1 MSLREASLGA
11 TQPGAGA
18 EEEGRVEETLPAVGC
33 LQLDARQRAML
44 AEMGVRLWW
53 PQAVAAEVAFDQD
66 ATHSAEGVASSQAA
80 ISVAQQSATAQPTA
94 ASVHNQQL
102 RPVPE
107 PRVQTAPARAAH
119 QTDSQA
125 PRPAARAQPPVPQ
138 QAHALLGG
146 AFAPASAAQ
155 VTEGMRWLLVL
166 DPPGLSEHAA
176 GEPAAQ
182 ADVRRLLLNMMAAV
196 RLDAA
201 QAYHLCAAQAVVA
214 PGQMLDEAALVP
226 WRASLAQEIRRLQ
239 PQLLLCLGRHAAYC
253 VLGSQAPLGQ
263 LRGQAHRMAWP
274 AAVADASAEATTST
288 AAGGADIPVVVS
300 YPPAYLLRNPAA
312 KRQAWQDLCLAH
324 ALAQEAL
331 QGFESLS
338 CEPDK
343 R

>member
-94 ASVHNQQL
+94 ASVHNQQP
-102 RPVPE
+102 RHAPE
-107 PRVQTAPARAAH
+107 PHVHSAPARVAGR
-119 QTDSQA
+119 TDSQT
-125 PRPAARAQPPVPQ
+125 PQPAAHAQPSVPQ
-138 QAHALLGG
+138 QAHALLSG
-146 AFAPASAAQ
+146 ASAQALAAQ
-155 VTEGMRWLLVL
+155 ATEGMRWLLVL
-166 DPPGLSEHAA
+166 DPPGLAEQAA
-176 GEPAAQ
+176 GDPAAQ

-201 QAYHLCAAQAVVA
+201 QAYHFCAAQAVVA
-214 PGQMLDEAALVP
+214 PGQMLDEAALAP
-226 WRASLAQEIRRLQ
+226 WRAHLAQEMQRLQ

-263 LRGQAHRMAWP
+263 LRGQAHRMDWL
-274 AAVADASAEATTST
+274 AAVTDTNDETVAST
-288 AAGGADIPVVVS
+288 AAADADIPVVVS

-312 KRQAWQDLCLAH
+312 KRQAWQDLCLAQ
-324 ALAQEAL
+324 ALAQAAL
-331 QGFESLS
+331 QASS
-338 CEPDK
+338 SA
-343 R
+343 